1 MNAPKEPDRDL
12 QQRERELQ
20 ERERAIR
27 LREIEAEIERQEPPL
42 YQTKKHQQLE
52 GSLAVW
58 YKRLAQVGKFM
69 ALVIAGVVAFQ
80 LAQGITAVIVVGGL
94 GFIAY
99 KLFFESERKER

>member
-1 MNAPKEPDRDL
+1 MNAKKDPDNDL
-12 QQRERELQ
+12 QRRERELQ

-27 LREIEAEIERQEPPL
+27 LRELEAEIAQKEPPL
-42 YQTKKHQQLE
+42 YQTKKHQQPE

-58 YKRLAQVGKFM
+58 YKRLAQVGKFV
-69 ALVIAGVVAFQ
+69 ALVIAGAVAFQ

-99 KLFFESERKER
+99 KLFFESEKKER